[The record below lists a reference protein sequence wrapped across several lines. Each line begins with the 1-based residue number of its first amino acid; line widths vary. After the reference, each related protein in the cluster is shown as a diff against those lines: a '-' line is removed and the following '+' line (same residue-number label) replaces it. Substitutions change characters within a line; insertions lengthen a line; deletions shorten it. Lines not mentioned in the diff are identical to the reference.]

1 MEILAECKSV
11 LVAKAWFHYHKK
23 RVKYLLVLSLMLIL
37 AASAFWGEVWNLN
50 AGKET
55 FSFKMF
61 LTSILFGS
69 VHFLCVNTSDGDS
82 VSLAVT

>member
-1 MEILAECKSV
+1 
-11 LVAKAWFHYHKK
+11 
-23 RVKYLLVLSLMLIL
+23 MLIL